1 MIPFRLGALMLSV
14 SETLL
19 IFVAIPVGA
28 VLVIAALAA
37 AGKTGRTTRRYRP
50 GRPFEFT
57 PVWFLSSPEH
67 LTESARTALPDG
79 AEARELTRGEIETI
93 SAPARA
99 GVTGGASDRW

>member
-1 MIPFRLGALMLSV
+1 MSV

-19 IFVAIPVGA
+19 IFVAIPLAA
-28 VLVIAALAA
+28 VLVITALSRI
-37 AGKTGRTTRRYRP
+37 GRSGGTGSKRYRP
-50 GRPFEFT
+50 GRPFDFT

-67 LTESARTALPDG
+67 LTESARTALPEG
-79 AEARELTRGEIETI
+79 ADARELTSGEIETI

>member
-1 MIPFRLGALMLSV
+1 MSV

-19 IFVAIPVGA
+19 VFVAIPAAA
-28 VLVIAALAA
+28 VLVITVLAR
-37 AGKTGRTTRRYRP
+37 AGKSGRHARRYRP

-67 LTESARTALPDG
+67 LTGAARTALPAG
-79 AEARELTRGEIETI
+79 AKARELTRGELETI
-93 SAPARA
+93 SAPKRA